1 MSKLLEQ
8 VIEILWERP
17 ECARE
22 AAAKMLV
29 DFLFGKEV
37 KLEELD
43 PETRAA
49 VEEGLAQADRGEFV
63 PDEEMEA
70 FFAGF
75 GAKCPPR

>member
-8 VIEILWERP
+8 VIEILRERP
-17 ECARE
+17 EYEQE

-29 DFLFGKEV
+29 DLLFGEEV

-63 PDEEMEA
+63 PEDEMEA
-70 FFAGF
+70 FFAQF
-75 GAKCPPR
+75 EAKCPPR

>member
-8 VIEILWERP
+8 VIEILRERP
-17 ECARE
+17 EYEQE

-29 DFLFGKEV
+29 DLLFGEEV

-49 VEEGLAQADRGEFV
+49 VEQGLAQADRGEFV
-63 PDEEMEA
+63 PEEEMKA
-70 FFAGF
+70 FFAQF
-75 GAKCPPR
+75 EAKCPPR

>member
-8 VIEILWERP
+8 VIEILRERP
-17 ECARE
+17 EYEQE

-63 PDEEMEA
+63 PEEEMEA
-70 FFAGF
+70 FFAQF
-75 GAKCPPR
+75 EAKWPPR